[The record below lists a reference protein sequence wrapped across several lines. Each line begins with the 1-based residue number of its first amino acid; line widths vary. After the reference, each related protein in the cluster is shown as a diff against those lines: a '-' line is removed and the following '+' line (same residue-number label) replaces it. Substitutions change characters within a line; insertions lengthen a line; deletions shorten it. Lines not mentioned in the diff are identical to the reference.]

1 MANIRNERGST
12 PEQMLR
18 DQNQNST
25 NLKSYI
31 DGLKKVTNQK
41 QKSRVPQKNNT
52 FLKSQ
57 QSAANAYG

>member
-18 DQNQNST
+18 EQNQNST

-31 DGLKKVTNQK
+31 DGLKKVTTQK
-41 QKSRVPQKNNT
+41 QKSRVPQKNNS
-52 FLKSQ
+52 FLKS
-57 QSAANAYG
+57 